1 MNEEQ
6 IKKILD
12 NPEEYDELKEDSYI
26 SWIRSGF
33 KNCQGWAIIL
43 VFVHFFFFLALAV
56 LCGILF
62 LISETTKYQIMY
74 AAFFVCCLLIAYL
87 IKIFAWVWGCRN
99 LINRD
104 IKRLELRIAELS
116 ETVKKNN

>member
-1 MNEEQ
+1 MNEEE
-6 IKKILD
+6 IKRIIED
-12 NPEEYDELKEDSYI
+12 NYDDSKEESYI
-26 SWIRSGF
+26 SYARNFF
-33 KNCQGWAIIL
+33 KRTQRWAIIL
-43 VFVHFFFFLALAV
+43 VFVHFFFFLALAIIS
-56 LCGILF
+56 GILF

-99 LINRD
+99 IISRE
-104 IKRLELRIAELS
+104 IKRLELRIAELN

>member
-43 VFVHFFFFLALAV
+43 VFVHFFFFLALAIV
-56 LCGILF
+56 CGILF
-62 LISETTKYQIMY
+62 LITDTTKYQIMY
-74 AAFFVCCLLIAYL
+74 AAFFVCCILIGYL
-87 IKIFAWVWGCRN
+87 IKVFGWGMANKNNIQRE
-99 LINRD
+99 
-104 IKRLELRIAELS
+104 IKRLELRIAELN
-116 ETVKKNN
+116 ETVKNK